1 MTRRLGMQAAHRV
14 GELQESR
21 FGGIRGGRRRLV
33 WNRRNG
39 CVASP
44 TSGGPCLAFCS
55 VRDGRHSR
63 PRGGPTK
70 IFPPPLAG
78 EVSWVEQ
85 RDLNPRVL
93 RSKPPPPT
101 DVSIP

>member
-63 PRGGPTK
+63 RRGGPAKLSPRPLAAEVTWFEK
-70 IFPPPLAG
+70 GEHNPRGVRSSSTPPP
-78 EVSWVEQ
+78 
-85 RDLNPRVL
+85 
-93 RSKPPPPT
+93 
-101 DVSIP
+101 

>member
-21 FGGIRGGRRRLV
+21 FGGIRGGRRRSV

-63 PRGGPTK
+63 RRGGAAK
-70 IFPPPLAG
+70 VFPPPTAAD
-78 EVSWVEQ
+78 VTWVEQ
-85 RDLNPRVL
+85 RDHNTTGAGFA
-93 RSKPPPPT
+93 PT
-101 DVSIP
+101 PAPH